1 MSTIRQ
7 ELVQS
12 AINFLKDPQVQN
24 SPLQKRVAFLESKGL
39 TSDEIEEAMRLV
51 KGGSPSVAAPPSP
64 SNQVVIAQ
72 PPPVS
77 RMDWRDFFIAAVLI
91 GGIGYA
97 IVEVAKRYILPLL
110 KTPTANELERDKQ
123 ALNDQFT
130 AASETLDIVKSDTQI
145 AKKTIEEQA
154 YRMKESLETL
164 DKMMN
169 DIKQQEVKREAD
181 MKILKEEVD
190 AIRELIPKLLEK
202 SKDSQSQSLSE
213 LQQELKS
220 LKSLLLNRRP
230 NSTIGTTTTET
241 LASPT
246 SLTTSPM
253 YNTIIP
259 SVSSPFPGV
268 TTSRPSIPPWQM
280 GTNNTSTI
288 KVPVEQTSSEQNGTS
303 TALTSDGAEN
313 NAH

>member
-39 TSDEIEEAMRLV
+39 STNEIEEALRQV
-51 KGGSPSVAAPPSP
+51 KGGSSSVASPVPPPP
-64 SNQVVIAQ
+64 SNQVVVAQ
-72 PPPVS
+72 PPSVP

-97 IVEVAKRYILPLL
+97 MVEVAKRYIVPLL

-130 AASETLDIVKSDTQI
+130 AASETLDVVKSDTQI
-145 AKKTIEEQA
+145 VKKTIEEQV
-154 YRMKESLETL
+154 YRTKESLETL
-164 DKMMN
+164 DKMMS
-169 DIKQQEVKREAD
+169 DIKQQEIKREAD
-181 MKILKEEVD
+181 LKILKEEVD

-202 SKDSQSQSLSE
+202 SKDSQNQSLSE

-230 NSTIGTTTTET
+230 NSTIGSPAAEA
-241 LASPT
+241 LVSSSPT
-246 SLTTSPM
+246 STPTTPPI

-259 SVSSPFPGV
+259 SVSSPFPA
-268 TTSRPSIPPWQM
+268 SRPSIPPWQM
-280 GTNNTSTI
+280 GYHYTI
-288 KVPVEQTSSEQNGTS
+288 QFCH
-303 TALTSDGAEN
+303 AEDPWDTGI
-313 NAH
+313 